1 MTCTR
6 KIFNERENVNQ
17 PLEIKNRSMKPQ
29 AEERAQVLIDALVKG
44 GISADMADEIR
55 EWLSQEGNLTGKLKA
70 LEQAYYEAVHT
81 DPNPDLAVYDAYRRL
96 AERLGFPEEVLPK
109 ARKQRLSGRRILWR
123 VAAVVLPLMVLA
135 GAWFY
140 VNRESGVEPAPLVAQ
155 VEWIATE
162 GAVKYIKLP
171 DGSQVWLEE
180 GMLSYPEDPTG
191 ERQVSLAG
199 KAYFSV
205 ARDEDRP
212 FRVETDNL
220 TVAVLGTEF
229 LVDAVSDAADLS
241 VTVTSGVVRV
251 NAADQ
256 AYRLERNNRLVYR
269 TSDSGVELK
278 QVDDAELTALRA
290 VQLHFDYVPLG
301 EAFDAIANYYGVTF
315 IIEGEIPGHEALR
328 VRFDG
333 TDSLDDVLFI
343 VRHAALGMFDYAI
356 DSDTVR
362 ITVQ

>member
-1 MTCTR
+1 
-6 KIFNERENVNQ
+6 
-17 PLEIKNRSMKPQ
+17 MKSQ
-29 AEERAQVLIDALVKG
+29 AEERAQVLIDALIKG

-70 LEQAYYEAVHT
+70 LEQAYNKAVHA
-81 DPNPDLAVYDAYRRL
+81 DLHPDLAVYDAYRRL

-109 ARKQRLSGRRILWR
+109 ARKQRLSGHRILWR

-140 VNRESGVEPAPLVAQ
+140 VNRQDRVEPQPVPLVAQ
-155 VEWIATE
+155 VEWVATE
-162 GAVKYIKLP
+162 GSVKYIKLP
-171 DGSQVWLEE
+171 DGSQVWLEA
-180 GMLSYPEDPTG
+180 GTLSYPEDPAE
-191 ERQVSLAG
+191 ERQVNLSG

-205 ARDEDRP
+205 TRDENRP

-220 TVAVLGTEF
+220 TVDVLGTEF
-229 LVDAVSDAADLS
+229 LVDALSDATDLS
-241 VTVTSGVVRV
+241 VTVTSGVVQV
-251 NAADQ
+251 DAADQ
-256 AYRLERNNRLVYR
+256 AYRLERNNRLVYN
-269 TSDSGVELK
+269 TAGSEVKVG
-278 QVDDAELTALRA
+278 QVDEVELTALRS
-290 VQLHFDYVPLG
+290 VQLRFDYVSLQ
-301 EAFDAIANYYGVTF
+301 EAFDAIANYYGVTVT
-315 IIEGEIPGHEALR
+315 IDGEIPTHEALR

-343 VRHAALGMFDYAI
+343 VRHAASGIFDYAI